1 MVSKLSGRTADAAIR
16 TLAAPR
22 SRSPPLA
29 PTAPDT
35 HRRNDGALA
44 LLTGEEEGEQEVLR
58 LYAQIVGLVLILI
71 GVVGLFLGERSWLGV
86 LNVDILEDIVHLVT
100 GALLALVG
108 FWERGRAYA
117 RGVVGTLGVIYLLVG
132 VLGFVT
138 PTLFGLLPHG
148 YSVWDN
154 VLHLALGVL
163 SVALATY
170 SGFGERA
177 GWRRPGTTSR

>member
-1 MVSKLSGRTADAAIR
+1 M
-16 TLAAPR
+16 
-22 SRSPPLA
+22 
-29 PTAPDT
+29 
-35 HRRNDGALA
+35 
-44 LLTGEEEGEQEVLR
+44 LR

-71 GVVGLFLGERSWLGV
+71 GAVGLFLGERSWLGV

-132 VLGFVT
+132 VLGFVA

-163 SVALATY
+163 SVALASY
-170 SGFGERA
+170 PRFGERA
-177 GWRRPGTTSR
+177 GWRRPGTAGR